1 MKSGHPVSC
10 LLPIQLS
17 SDMSVQGIK
26 AKYPKYRMSSSLQL
40 PSGVL
45 LLLTWLEMVPVARHI
60 LKFWE
65 KHPVL
70 LPPTQLETVKKCQ
83 KCPVLLPLTR
93 LETFLT
99 SHQKYLETVPTS
111 CEKHP
116 VLLPQ
121 TQLDIGGTP
130 RQKRLVS
137 LPLTP
142 PGNSPKAFKSGL
154 WAVSTICH

>member
-93 LETFLT
+93 LETLLA

-130 RQKRLVS
+130 LQKRLVFAATNAAWKLSKS
-137 LPLTP
+137 L
-142 PGNSPKAFKSGL
+142 
-154 WAVSTICH
+154 